1 MQPPQR
7 RADAGF
13 VLLAALLL
21 GRLAWLAPRLLVDDL
36 GLDYPFAAGDAWDW
50 IANGLFYAGEDVR
63 FSGRPPLVPLAIAGL
78 TAIGGLEWFPLL
90 VQALWTATLLVLYR
104 FLHHAFAA
112 PVALAATLVVAASQ
126 VLNLHSLEVM
136 ADLPAACLLLLS
148 VVALAAA
155 ADRPRRYLAA
165 GGLAAL
171 AALASPIGLTAAAA
185 AAAAVLL
192 RRRRHLGE
200 PALWVG
206 GGLVAAAVAGW
217 ALARR
222 ALLAGEPSLQVTWR
236 LVRLH
241 LDDLD
246 GILWTA
252 AVVAG
257 WPVLALAA
265 AGAAIAV
272 RRVARRRDGDDLRLL
287 ALVATAL
294 PFAFFA
300 LLYDFPGSRF
310 LTYSALPA
318 AVLVAEGLAALRPPA
333 VRVAAAVVAVA
344 WAAWPVPMPV
354 PRGLLVAPP
363 ALYAD
368 AGARVTPEG
377 GLRVE
382 PAGVRLLRRT
392 VEEGAW
398 ESWWSRVATAQAAGA
413 VDGDERAARRRQRE
427 RARRAAADVEGVLFL
442 YAEVHPFDRYRAQ
455 SQLGNLLGRRVKFV
469 PDHLFAGRWRWL
481 AAGGVE
487 PVAEVAGYPSTSRR
501 PSSTFSTGPGQR
513 STASSTSPRAP
524 PPAASAPRG

>member
-1 MQPPQR
+1 
-7 RADAGF
+7 
-13 VLLAALLL
+13 
-21 GRLAWLAPRLLVDDL
+21 
-36 GLDYPFAAGDAWDW
+36 
-50 IANGLFYAGEDVR
+50 
-63 FSGRPPLVPLAIAGL
+63 
-78 TAIGGLEWFPLL
+78 
-90 VQALWTATLLVLYR
+90 
-104 FLHHAFAA
+104 
-112 PVALAATLVVAASQ
+112 
-126 VLNLHSLEVM
+126 
-136 ADLPAACLLLLS
+136 
-148 VVALAAA
+148 
-155 ADRPRRYLAA
+155 
-165 GGLAAL
+165 
-171 AALASPIGLTAAAA
+171 
-185 AAAAVLL
+185 
-192 RRRRHLGE
+192 
-200 PALWVG
+200 
-206 GGLVAAAVAGW
+206 
-217 ALARR
+217 
-222 ALLAGEPSLQVTWR
+222 
-236 LVRLH
+236 
-241 LDDLD
+241 
-246 GILWTA
+246 
-252 AVVAG
+252 
-257 WPVLALAA
+257 
-265 AGAAIAV
+265 
-272 RRVARRRDGDDLRLL
+272 VARRRDADDLRLL

-294 PFAFFA
+294 PLAFFA

-333 VRVAAAVVAVA
+333 VRVAAAVVAVG

-382 PAGVRLLRRT
+382 PAGTRLLRRT

-487 PVAEVAGYPSTSRR
+487 PVAEVAGYVLWTVEPPGIAGRWLLATQAGPQAAGATEPAASEPPARGSQRPARAIEPPAGDPPAAEADASASAEVRPFFGQAPPGTVPSPPPDGARSARR
-501 PSSTFSTGPGQR
+501 S
-513 STASSTSPRAP
+513 AP
-524 PPAASAPRG
+524 PPAADEARRLAAALSGRTRRVALLLPAGPVPPIAVWLPFHLETTELHVLDGTRPTVDRLFDDAPGAAPRRFGAARLIERRWRGEPVWVIDFPGP